1 MRLCKFLYTAIIIYL
16 IDYLA
21 IKGKAMQDF
30 IAVLDFGSQYAH
42 LIAKRVR
49 HLGAYTQ
56 IFSPSASEELLSQAK
71 GIILSGGPP
80 QLALQEFQI
89 LIQKYLN

>member
-56 IFSPSASEELLSQAK
+56 IFSPSANEELLSQAK
-71 GIILSGGPP
+71 GIILSGGPSSVYSSGIP
-80 QLALQEFQI
+80 NFL
-89 LIQKYLN
+89 

>member
-1 MRLCKFLYTAIIIYL
+1 
-16 IDYLA
+16 
-21 IKGKAMQDF
+21 MQDF

-49 HLGAYTQ
+49 HLGAYTK

-71 GIILSGGPP
+71 GIILSGGPSSVGSSRIP
-80 QLALQEFQI
+80 NFNSKIFE
-89 LIQKYLN
+89 LNLPVLGLCYGHQ